1 MNDWFHIIE
10 RIAFPNWQSSLGLI
24 MAFLVGASMLRQRR
38 RQSNIVAWTLF
49 ILVFPI
55 VGILFFLLIG
65 GRKHRRTVATKRA
78 INTLAGVFIHKEGAA
93 TDADDAEWTA
103 LASVAP
109 SAPKLGHGITVLDDS
124 DGTATWETL
133 RSEIAAAKDTIHI
146 TTYCLG
152 CDAVGRS
159 IVQMLAAR
167 AHAGV
172 QVRLLMDAVGSFGA
186 RWRVCRPLLD
196 AGGAV
201 ERFMPVLPFPTRGS
215 ANLRNH
221 RKMAIFDGQRA
232 IVGGQNLAMEY
243 IGPQPHK
250 KRFRDFSVLVDGP
263 AVADLTRIF
272 LSDWCFASGESP
284 ARYKDFLGF
293 QPRAGGT
300 VRTKVVSGGPDEP
313 TDPVWEHFVSLIQ
326 ECRKE
331 ITLVTPYL
339 VPDEV
344 LLRALLAKLHVGRQV
359 RLIVPLRS
367 DHRFLDLA
375 RRPYLRA
382 LHRAGAQVLLYGKR
396 ILHGKLFLVD
406 GSVAGIGSANL
417 DMRSLFVNF
426 EVATFIYSPNSVR
439 RLRMLATRLAAECQP
454 YAGSKLE
461 AGNLRNRTLEM
472 VAHMAGPLL

>member
-1 MNDWFHIIE
+1 MNDWFHILE
-10 RIAFPNWQSSLGLI
+10 RIVIPNWQNSLGLI
-24 MAFLVGASMLRQRR
+24 LAFLVGASMIRQRR
-38 RQSNIVAWTLF
+38 RQSNIVAWTLL

-55 VGILFFLLIG
+55 LGIFLFLLIG

-78 INTLAGVFIHKEGAA
+78 INALAGVFTHKKN
-93 TDADDAEWTA
+93 DFADSDAEWTA
-103 LASVAP
+103 MASVPP
-109 SAPKLGHGITVLDDS
+109 SAPKLGHAITVLDDA

-133 RSEIAAAKDTIHI
+133 RDEIAVAKNTIHI

-152 CDAVGRS
+152 CDVVGRS
-159 IVQMLAAR
+159 IIEMLAAR
-167 AHAGV
+167 AHSGV

-186 RWRVCRPLLD
+186 RLRVCRPLLD

-232 IVGGQNLAMEY
+232 IVGGQNLATEY
-243 IGPQPHK
+243 IGPCPNK
-250 KRFRDFSVLVDGP
+250 KRFRDFSVRIDGP

-272 LSDWCFASGESP
+272 LSDWCFASGQSP
-284 ARYKDFLGF
+284 TLYRELLGF
-293 QPRAGGT
+293 QPCPSGT

-344 LLRALLAKLHVGRQV
+344 LLRALLAKLHAGRRV

-382 LHRAGAQVLLYGKR
+382 LHRAGAQILLYNQR

-406 GSVAGIGSANL
+406 GNVAGIGSANM

-426 EVATFIYSPNSVR
+426 EVAAFIYSPNSVR
-439 RLRMLATRLAAECQP
+439 RLRMLANKLAAECQP

-461 AGNLRNRTLEM
+461 AGNWQNRTLEM
-472 VAHMAGPLL
+472 IAHMVGPLL